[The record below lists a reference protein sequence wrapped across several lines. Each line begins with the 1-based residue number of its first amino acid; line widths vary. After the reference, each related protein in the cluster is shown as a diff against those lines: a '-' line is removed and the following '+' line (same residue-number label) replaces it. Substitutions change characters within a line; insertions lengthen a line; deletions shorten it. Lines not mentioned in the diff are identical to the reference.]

1 MNICIREAARGRSG
15 RPPAVVSCRRL
26 AMAGSGGGTIAR
38 AVARIA
44 RIRDAAASGGV
55 SACAAGVRPERGGV
69 RVFSRYAVTR
79 CYDVLSWF
87 LSRKLAGGGRYSF
100 CVVHGVAFDRRL
112 TLGLLPRPTSL

>member
-1 MNICIREAARGRSG
+1 MNICIREAALGRSG

-55 SACAAGVRPERGGV
+55 SDCAAGVRPERGGV

-79 CYDVLSWF
+79 CCDVLSWF
-87 LSRKLAGGGRYSF
+87 LSRKLDSGGRYSI
-100 CVVHGVAFDRRL
+100 CVVHGVTFARLL
-112 TLGLLPRPTSL
+112 TLGLIPRPTSL

>member
-38 AVARIA
+38 AIARIA

-55 SACAAGVRPERGGV
+55 SDRAAGVRPERGGV

-79 CYDVLSWF
+79 CCDVLRWF
-87 LSRKLAGGGRYSF
+87 LSHQLDGGGRYSF
-100 CVVHGVAFDRRL
+100 CVVYGVTFTRRL